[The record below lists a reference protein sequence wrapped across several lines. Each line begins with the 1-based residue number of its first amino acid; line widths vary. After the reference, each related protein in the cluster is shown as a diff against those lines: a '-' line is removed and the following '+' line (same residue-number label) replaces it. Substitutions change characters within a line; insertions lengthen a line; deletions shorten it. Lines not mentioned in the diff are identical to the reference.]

1 MQHPEHNL
9 VPSATVVRT
18 YQTEEDRTHLLESN
32 LSLVKAVVDRMR
44 IFLPPSLDLEDLY
57 SVGITGLMTAV
68 RKFDPGQGTPFSAF
82 ASLHIRGAVRDELRK
97 MDWTPRS
104 VREKAKK
111 IREAMEVLEQR
122 LGRPSL
128 ETEVAEE
135 LGVSI
140 EAYWSLLD
148 EIRPVSFVPLDD
160 ELSGD
165 ENSDSRVH
173 ERIADDAQEDAL
185 RILERREMMQLVVQ
199 QMQKMPDLT
208 RKVLAMY
215 YFENLRLSEIAA
227 VFNLTEGRISQIHTQ
242 AVLSLRTFLRRINNN
257 SNLCS

>member
-1 MQHPEHNL
+1 
-9 VPSATVVRT
+9 
-18 YQTEEDRTHLLESN
+18 
-32 LSLVKAVVDRMR
+32 
-44 IFLPPSLDLEDLY
+44 
-57 SVGITGLMTAV
+57 
-68 RKFDPGQGTPFSAF
+68 
-82 ASLHIRGAVRDELRK
+82 
-97 MDWTPRS
+97 
-104 VREKAKK
+104 
-111 IREAMEVLEQR
+111 MEVLEQR